1 MESMSYILF
10 VCIAVPV
17 AMMLLPIEKKS
28 RKVVLA
34 LLVGMFCCLFVSEV
48 NGLLLRLTKSS
59 TLYFTT
65 NVTPLTEELI
75 KILPVVYYASVF
87 MERKKKAKITQKERI
102 SIVTAA
108 FAIGVGFAMLEN
120 VIILI
125 RNIDSVNMLFA
136 IIRGFSTGLMHSIC
150 TMLIA
155 NFIPYIYSNK
165 KLYYCGTLCTFNLAV
180 VFHAIFNLLVEAESG
195 VANNIGYLLPI
206 IIYLILNIF
215 VLKTLRMTKQ
225 GKKLLAKE

>member
-17 AMMLLPIEKKS
+17 GMMLLPIEKKS

-34 LLVGMFCCLFVSEV
+34 LLMGMFCCLFVSEV

-65 NVTPLTEELI
+65 NITPLTEELV
-75 KILPVVYYASVF
+75 KILPVVYYAYVF
-87 MERKKKAKITQKERI
+87 MDRKKKKITRKERI
-102 SIVTAA
+102 SVITAA
-108 FAIGVGFAMLEN
+108 FSIGVGFAMLEN

-125 RNIDSVNMLFA
+125 RNIENVNMLFA
-136 IIRGFSTGLMHSIC
+136 VIRGFSTGLMHSIS

-180 VFHAIFNLLVEAESG
+180 VFHAIFNLLVEADSG
-195 VANNIGYLLPI
+195 VANNLGYLLPI
-206 IIYLILNIF
+206 VIYLILNIF
-215 VLKTLRMTKQ
+215 VLKTLNV
-225 GKKLLAKE
+225 KKGIKKITAKE